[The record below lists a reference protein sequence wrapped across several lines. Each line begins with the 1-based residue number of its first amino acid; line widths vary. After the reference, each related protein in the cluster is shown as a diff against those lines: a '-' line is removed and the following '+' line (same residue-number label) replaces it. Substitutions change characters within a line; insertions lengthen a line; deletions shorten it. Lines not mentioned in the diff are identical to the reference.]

1 MNSLNIE
8 ENLGLT
14 PALNLA
20 EELISSD
27 NFPVVLCLG
36 ECGTG
41 AIYAKMVAEL
51 LVLKYKAKAYVY
63 GRNKNNICEKNLNTA
78 IKFVSNRHKNSK
90 IIVVVSKLSNREDRN
105 LLLYGKGRSIYN
117 NQTLG
122 DFCICASLNSMGLW
136 GNKKL
141 ELNNVADLTAK
152 IINAGII
159 FSDKLKECNTLDN
172 LNIVW
177 GV

>member
-1 MNSLNIE
+1 MSSLNIE

-51 LVLKYKAKAYVY
+51 LVMK
-63 GRNKNNICEKNLNTA
+63 
-78 IKFVSNRHKNSK
+78 
-90 IIVVVSKLSNREDRN
+90 
-105 LLLYGKGRSIYN
+105 
-117 NQTLG
+117 
-122 DFCICASLNSMGLW
+122 
-136 GNKKL
+136 
-141 ELNNVADLTAK
+141 
-152 IINAGII
+152 
-159 FSDKLKECNTLDN
+159 
-172 LNIVW
+172 
-177 GV
+177 